1 MSRLAWLFDLDNT
14 LHDAS
19 PHIFPHINRSMTEYI
34 ARNLGMSEPDA
45 QALRMH
51 YWKLYGATLRGL
63 ERHHGVDPHHFLWH
77 THQFPELARMVIA
90 DGGLRQMLRRL
101 PGRKILFSNS
111 PQHYAEAVLEVLGI
125 GGLFDAVYAIE
136 TTRLQPK
143 PEPGGFRLILR
154 AEGLV
159 PARTVMVEDSLP
171 NLRAARALGLRTVWV
186 SREARRPRFVDL
198 KVSGVMQLPRMLGVL
213 RRAQADS
220 GISRERVL
228 T

>member
-1 MSRLAWLFDLDNT
+1 MSKLAWLFDLDNT

-19 PHIFPHINRSMTEYI
+19 PHIFPQINRSMTEYI

-51 YWKLYGATLRGL
+51 YWKRYGATLRGL

-101 PGRKILFSNS
+101 PGRKILFTNS

-125 GGLFDAVYAIE
+125 AGLFDAVYAIE

-154 AEGLV
+154 AEGLT

-171 NLRAARALGLRTVWV
+171 NLRAARSLGLRTVWV

-213 RRAQADS
+213 RRSS
-220 GISRERVL
+220 G
-228 T
+228 